1 MEYINKGTVLG
12 FLFVTLIRINNN
24 KLRNIF
30 LTFL

>member
-1 MEYINKGTVLG
+1 MEYINKGNVLG
-12 FLFVTLIRINNN
+12 FLFVILIRINNN